1 MAKETMRTHVVIG
14 RDLVEEV
21 DRLVGSRSR
30 SRFFTS
36 AVEEKLSRIRL
47 MSAARKAAGSLEDVD
62 VPGWETSESAAEWV
76 RASSKADEEKLRRV
90 LEEN

>member
-1 MAKETMRTHVVIG
+1 MLKETMRTHVIIE
-14 RDLVEEV
+14 RDLVEEI

-30 SRFFTS
+30 SKFFAA
-36 AVEEKLSRIRL
+36 AVEEKLSRLRL

-62 VPGWETSESAAEWV
+62 IPGWETSESAAEWV
-76 RASSKADEEKLRRV
+76 RASRKADDEKLRRV